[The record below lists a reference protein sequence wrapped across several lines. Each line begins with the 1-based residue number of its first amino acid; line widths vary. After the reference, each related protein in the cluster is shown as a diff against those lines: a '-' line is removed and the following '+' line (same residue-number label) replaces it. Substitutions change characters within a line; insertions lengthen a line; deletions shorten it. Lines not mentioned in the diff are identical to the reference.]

1 MGAGLVLLEAAKSS
15 ALPSHVPVPTAHHG
29 HTSPGSTARKLFSC
43 DKGIKIAWT
52 DGKHFAERS
61 AEKKGNEAVKKIE
74 HGAGRRR
81 GGNIPFAAAG
91 DLAEA
96 ARFFPCC
103 TRVPQLGLKAGRAPR
118 RASNPRQQGDRED
131 FALHSAPAHLVP
143 RACGSQA
150 APQPPQEMH
159 LTQTHVRALLPS
171 VTAPG
176 LHCVF
181 LTWLIRGAD
190 SLWRRTLIPF
200 VGCFSWQPLFTQSG
214 PPHSGK
220 GIKTA
225 ESQSGTTGTEKQ
237 VLALTGIYRLFW
249 WMNNIPAHIRPLKQT
264 IFASFLNTDFLK
276 VKMKTVR
283 SVPPMNKSK
292 LHSIASKRNG
302 KDPPYSRGTLSYR
315 NCITYGLLKNSRN
328 TFKENPLSR
337 GGCAS

>member
-1 MGAGLVLLEAAKSS
+1 MCPYPLPTTGTPAPAAGSM
-15 ALPSHVPVPTAHHG
+15 
-29 HTSPGSTARKLFSC
+29 ARKLFSC

-96 ARFFPCC
+96 ARFFPRC

-131 FALHSAPAHLVP
+131 FALHSAPAHLMP

-150 APQPPQEMH
+150 ALQTPREMH
-159 LTQTHVRALLPS
+159 LTQTHVHALLPS

-225 ESQSGTTGTEKQ
+225 ESQPGTTGTGKQ
-237 VLALTGIYRLFW
+237 VLALTGIYHLFW
-249 WMNNIPAHIRPLKQT
+249 WMNNIRAHIRPLKQT
-264 IFASFLNTDFLK
+264 IFASHFFEYWLFEGQNENSEVHTSHEQEQAPFSGIQEKWQGPCVFQGNIK
-276 VKMKTVR
+276 VQKIYHPWTV
-283 SVPPMNKSK
+283 
-292 LHSIASKRNG
+292 
-302 KDPPYSRGTLSYR
+302 
-315 NCITYGLLKNSRN
+315 
-328 TFKENPLSR
+328 KEF
-337 GGCAS
+337 